1 MVLDITA
8 PDETKLTT
16 VMTALQKQWATSGV
30 TTGQRTPGQP
40 DIRARVHA
48 DTRRPG
54 THPSP
59 TTGKPPP

>member
-1 MVLDITA
+1 
-8 PDETKLTT
+8 
-16 VMTALQKQWATSGV
+16 MTALQKQWATSGV